1 MKRERGHACFRSV
14 RSRTDS
20 VSSSTG
26 SPGQFRFTGEQWD
39 ANGLE
44 YLRARNY
51 DPATGRFTAAERSW
65 ADWTVRV
72 TIIVGEEHWEHDPGG
87 ADSLQALC
95 NGLLDA
101 AVEVDRL
108 RRRGRVSYE
117 GRPDDYFCLDEL
129 LRRPATNGYLPTGID
144 RPDDIPR
151 LA

>member
-1 MKRERGHACFRSV
+1 MDDGVMAEGTALLHAGGEALPV
-14 RSRTDS
+14 R
-20 VSSSTG
+20 VHI
-26 SPGQFRFTGEQWD
+26 
-39 ANGLE
+39 
-44 YLRARNY
+44 
-51 DPATGRFTAAERSW
+51 GRPTERSW

-72 TIIVGEEHWEHDPGG
+72 TITVGEEYWEHEPGG

-144 RPDDIPR
+144 RDDDRESGGPHG
-151 LA
+151 